1 MSVLEQI
8 ERFKGYGFVYVPVN
22 PETKKPKTVET
33 KKGWEWKSI
42 PWTTDDFIQ
51 AGAVGIQHE
60 KSNIIDVDF
69 DNENAIKFKHLL
81 PKTFTFKS
89 PGGIHMLYRYPGET
103 RQFKTYAD
111 RSKKGSVI
119 VEVLHNTQTV
129 FLMKIKVERYLIQ

>member
-8 ERFKGYGFVYVPVN
+8 ERFKDYGFVYVPVN

-33 KKGWEWKSI
+33 KEGWEWKSI

-69 DNENAIKFKHLL
+69 DNENAIRFKHLL
-81 PKTFTFKS
+81 PKTFTFQS

-111 RSKKGSVI
+111 I
-119 VEVLHNTQTV
+119 
-129 FLMKIKVERYLIQ
+129 